1 MIINRLTMHNFG
13 LYAGTN
19 TFEFTSKKPIVLIG
33 GMNGRGKTTFLEA
46 ILLSLYGA
54 NSIAYKESDYNSYN
68 QYLRSYVNN
77 NSWSQSSYVEIE
89 FLLNESSND
98 TYLVRREWNALSRIT
113 KEEISVQQ
121 NGVYSEFLT
130 QNWAMFVENILP
142 SALSSF
148 YFFDGEKIAEL
159 AVAKTDDQMKA
170 SIRSMLGMTILD
182 VLKNDLGRIV
192 KKINRNNKADE
203 SNKHLET
210 LREERDQ
217 AISELEKIDESISI
231 AIKKV
236 ENLQEEIEQLHKK
249 YELQG
254 GAVLEQRQSLM
265 QKRAQIQT
273 EIVQNAERLVGM
285 AATELPIFLVRD
297 FVSQIKLQA
306 EDEHKAVLETVKAL
320 EKKGYDVEFVDP
332 DRSGIVNSEDILSKV
347 REDTLLVS
355 VMHVNNETGMIQ
367 PVEHIG
373 KVLAEKK
380 ILFHV
385 DATQSCGKLIDEIRT
400 LNYNMLSFSAH
411 KFQGPQGIGVLV
423 LRKDGYRLPPI
434 KGIMYGGQQEH
445 GIRPGTIPVALVAGC
460 GYACEIATQEYD
472 HNKEKLDSLK
482 KVVLKIFDES
492 GIDYHFNGDQRHC
505 VNSAVNICIPG
516 VVSEALMIMAKQYCS
531 ISNGSAC
538 TSKNYFPSYVLKAMG
553 IPEEEIECS
562 VRISWGPDTSENE
575 LKKNLVKLIEIAKQ
589 IKG

>member
-1 MIINRLTMHNFG
+1 MSTYLDYNASAPIDQRVLDVMIEVYKGTIGNADSRTHNHGESARLVVENARKQVAELLGISSGEVF
-13 LYAGTN
+13 
-19 TFEFTSKKPIVLIG
+19 FTSG
-33 GMNGRGKTTFLEA
+33 ST
-46 ILLSLYGA
+46 
-54 NSIAYKESDYNSYN
+54 
-68 QYLRSYVNN
+68 
-77 NSWSQSSYVEIE
+77 
-89 FLLNESSND
+89 
-98 TYLVRREWNALSRIT
+98 
-113 KEEISVQQ
+113 
-121 NGVYSEFLT
+121 
-130 QNWAMFVENILP
+130 
-142 SALSSF
+142 
-148 YFFDGEKIAEL
+148 
-159 AVAKTDDQMKA
+159 
-170 SIRSMLGMTILD
+170 
-182 VLKNDLGRIV
+182 
-192 KKINRNNKADE
+192 E
-203 SNKHLET
+203 SNN
-210 LREERDQ
+210 
-217 AISELEKIDESISI
+217 I
-231 AIKKV
+231 AIQGLMEYAEETGKKH
-236 ENLQEEIEQLHKK
+236 IITT
-249 YELQG
+249 
-254 GAVLEQRQSLM
+254 S
-265 QKRAQIQT
+265 I
-273 EIVQNAERLVGM
+273 
-285 AATELPIFLVRD
+285 
-297 FVSQIKLQA
+297 
-306 EDEHKAVLETVKAL
+306 EHKAVLETVKAL

-482 KVVLKIFDES
+482 KVVLKIFGES